1 MYLFMFELL
10 LNHCIFWFYISFP
23 SFLPFYICFCYLFFC
38 FCFCLSEVFVET
50 GSMPDPISVKR
61 ILFVLLI
68 SWNASSE
75 IKNGVSGVSLNKLW
89 RRDEQKTNLEAGQNF
104 RTRQIS
110 FRAFQINFK
119 STFLRHRFGPKHFL
133 QSTCCWYL
141 GLSVS

>member
-1 MYLFMFELL
+1 MTTRCLHFTMRLVLFKQKL
-10 LNHCIFWFYISFP
+10 
-23 SFLPFYICFCYLFFC
+23 
-38 FCFCLSEVFVET
+38 
-50 GSMPDPISVKR
+50 SMPLHSNPPPPYQIPCS
-61 ILFVLLI
+61 LLI